1 MWNNTSYVKIAFYL
15 QKTCFLSGDWLL
27 FSFTAANE
35 NLVLHPEDTTT
46 NEFLD
51 VIIAGKI
58 EPLLVRKF
66 IFDYHVE
73 ERNFWILLLSM
84 DWKTSDNSQPKRLI
98 F

>member
-1 MWNNTSYVKIAFYL
+1 MWNNTSYVKIAFISKKL
-15 QKTCFLSGDWLL
+15 AFFFGDWLL
-27 FSFTAANE
+27 YSFTAANE
-35 NLVLHPEDTTT
+35 NLVLHPEDTAT

-73 ERNFWILLLSM
+73 ERNF
-84 DWKTSDNSQPKRLI
+84 
-98 F
+98 

>member
-1 MWNNTSYVKIAFYL
+1 MWNNTSYVKIAFISKKL
-15 QKTCFLSGDWLL
+15 AFFLVRIL

-35 NLVLHPEDTTT
+35 NLVLHPEDTAT

-84 DWKTSDNSQPKRLI
+84 DWKTSDNSQSKRLI